1 MATVLTRCL
10 YILILLCHL
19 RVPHVTVDN
28 ALLDLKPFSGPE
40 HTVLQDWGTGN
51 VSEYAFAVEDRDAE
65 PLPSFP
71 PQTLEPRRISEDAGL
86 NRDFSFDA
94 DRPPAG
100 KRPSPFHRALLLVR
114 KHLETLPDTIIGS
127 LPEAWKLGPAPFKVP
142 LGAVVFTTAIEILLF
157 LVFTWRTVRTKTP
170 DQEVENERRHYVR
183 KLLAE
188 ERKIQKLQE
197 RVEALER
204 DGAALEGQR
213 LQLKAQV
220 EAGEQRLQVLD
231 QLCREKDSSLQQ
243 KLIQEQV
250 DRQEMDTVLNT
261 YKLRIQEIRQE
272 KQRSEHCYRGQI
284 DYVQR
289 RAYENSMKVCALE
302 QALEQERSEAERLRQ
317 LLAISVRLAQFQL
330 SMDTSTG
337 SDHLSLIPETGETDV
352 SMVHSQPS
360 PTDSLFPDLATP
372 LRPTAV
378 NTSLI
383 GQTRAL
389 ATPANR
395 SLPTNLGLHI

>member
-114 KHLETLPDTIIGS
+114 KHLETLPD
-127 LPEAWKLGPAPFKVP
+127 
-142 LGAVVFTTAIEILLF
+142 
-157 LVFTWRTVRTKTP
+157 TKTP